1 MAAMPGLFSIAY
13 AELASRRF
21 GSALTVLAVVL
32 GTAVVFAT
40 FTTSAAVEQGTDQ
53 VAFGVLGDADLVV
66 RSTPDQDV
74 PREALEKVRTVP
86 GVVVAAREVV
96 SFGPEGS
103 VHVLKVT
110 LTGGTT
116 TEDAKAELARLL
128 PLTFVARDRDEVL
141 ADMRAAVRDFQVGL
155 YFFGLI
161 AMLVGAVIVFNSLSL
176 TITRKMREF
185 ALLRVVGAST
195 SFLVRLTL
203 AQGLLIGVAGALLGV
218 IAGQILAIGLVI
230 LVGRSQAV
238 PMSVTPFSPVGVV
251 VSLALGILVTL
262 GASVVPA
269 LKAGRTSPLMAMH
282 EAQSA
287 PEAERRRRAQVAG
300 IVAGALTVFMLLPVG
315 GDAIRTLKGLSLF
328 VLLPLFIYLSDVVIP
343 ALSSLAAMPLLRSAG
358 GVGMV
363 AERTIRRERRQTT
376 LTVATFVFTLGAVAG
391 LWNGASS
398 LAADAERSTAD
409 VFAGGVLTGLI
420 AIGLVVG
427 SLGLANTVVMNLA
440 QRARDMSVLRAVGM
454 ERRKVGALAVAEA
467 AIMGTLGGM
476 LGVIAGAFLTW
487 VLVDLGRTASVV
499 PRFTFSVPAAVGVV
513 LVGMAVAV
521 IAALYP
527 ALRTMEAGILDSLRS
542 E

>member
-32 GTAVVFAT
+32 GTAVLFAT

-128 PLTFVARDRDEVL
+128 PVTFVARDRDEVL

-176 TITRKMREF
+176 TIARKMREF
-185 ALLRVVGAST
+185 ALLRIVGAST

-230 LVGRSQAV
+230 LVGGSQAV

-282 EAQSA
+282 EEQSA

-300 IVAGALTVFMLLPVG
+300 IVAGALTVFVLLPVG

-376 LTVATFVFTLGAVAG
+376 LTVATFVFTLGAVVG

-499 PRFTFSVPAAVGVV
+499 PRFTFSVPAAIGVV